1 MSLKE
6 TLESPMHNEFTAVIA
21 PAQEGGYWAYCLE
34 IPAVGEGETVD
45 ACKQNL
51 REAIVLMLTDRR
63 ATERQEA
70 QPDAWEE
77 CLEVE
82 E

>member
-1 MSLKE
+1 
-6 TLESPMHNEFTAVIA
+6 
-21 PAQEGGYWAYCLE
+21 
-34 IPAVGEGETVD
+34 VGEGETVD

-51 REAIVLMLTDRR
+51 REAIALILTDRR
-63 ATERQEA
+63 EAERKEA
-70 QPDAWEE
+70 PPGAWEE